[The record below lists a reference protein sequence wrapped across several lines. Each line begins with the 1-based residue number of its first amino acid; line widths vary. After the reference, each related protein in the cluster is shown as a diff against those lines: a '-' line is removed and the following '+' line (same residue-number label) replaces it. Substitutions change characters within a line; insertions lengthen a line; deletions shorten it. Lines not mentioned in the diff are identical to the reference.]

1 MNLKTEKKSL
11 AIIILFVL
19 FVASVV
25 GNIIL
30 ANRITPT
37 TTYNTLV
44 RGTGAGPHTIDP
56 VNCWDSASSDVILQV
71 CEGLFGYD
79 LSDLNLSRVPRL
91 ATGYW
96 WKDTT
101 HLQVTLRQ
109 GVMFHDGAIF
119 NSTSAKWNFNRIM
132 YLTNSTGTL
141 PITSPL
147 AEAVSLYFFN
157 ITYNDN
163 GIMNGGTPII
173 KSVTAVGAWNLSIVL
188 NAAFAPFLDLLCFEA
203 SLMVSPK
210 STPADRFLHLDE
222 KLVGTGPFT
231 FDSFTPN
238 VAVRFSR
245 WEHYWRPVP
254 GFQKMV
260 FSIIQDPV
268 TLNNAM
274 LEGQLDL
281 ISVINLFI
289 IDQYEA
295 NPDILVRHITDDTD
309 IPGLSY
315 YYLGFNNRLV
325 NSTWRKAISYA
336 INYTYII
343 DQMAYGLVVR
353 ANSPISPG
361 WGNRCNM
368 SVKAADYNL
377 THARQVLINAGV
389 TNLAIDD
396 DVGWKNA
403 NLLSLNYT
411 YNHDNTFRSDLFY
424 LLTEWLDKL
433 GIEVIDYSGPGSFEP
448 FSSLWQP
455 NWNYVGIFW
464 VGWGPDYLDPFNML
478 DPLFNPLSASNV
490 AYVNDT
496 WLNTQ
501 MALALKTT
509 NDDSR
514 NAIYKNI
521 QWFLANSL
529 YPHAFGYYPKIVGV
543 QAADLHGV
551 SFNAFGK
558 FEAYGIWR
566 A

>member
-1 MNLKTEKKSL
+1 MNLKTEKKNV
-11 AIIILFVL
+11 AIIVL
-19 FVASVV
+19 SVALVASCA

-30 ANRITPT
+30 ASRITPAP
-37 TTYNTLV
+37 TYNTLI

-79 LSDLNLSRVPRL
+79 LSDPDLPRISRL
-91 ATGYW
+91 ATSYW
-96 WKDTT
+96 WQDTT

-109 GVMFHDGAIF
+109 GVMFHDGAVW
-119 NSTSAKWNFNRIM
+119 NSTSAKWNFDRIM
-132 YLTNSTGTL
+132 YLTNASGTL
-141 PITSPL
+141 PVTSPL
-147 AEAVSLYFFN
+147 AEPASLYFFN
-157 ITYNDN
+157 MTFNDD
-163 GIMNGGTPII
+163 GIMNGGTPIL
-173 KSVTAVGAWNLSIVL
+173 KNVTTAGTWNLTIVL
-188 NAAFAPFLDLLCFEA
+188 NAPFAPFLDLLCFEA

-210 STPADRFLHLDE
+210 STPADRFLNLDE

-231 FDSFTPN
+231 FDSYTPN

-245 WEHYWRPVP
+245 WEHCWRPVA

-281 ISVINLFI
+281 ISGI
-289 IDQYEA
+289 IPSLLDQYEA
-295 NPDILVRHITDDTD
+295 NPDILVRHVTDDTG
-309 IPGLSY
+309 IPRLSY
-315 YYLGFNNRLV
+315 YYLVFNNHLINQTLRE
-325 NSTWRKAISYA
+325 AMSYA
-336 INYTYII
+336 INYSYII
-343 DQMAYGLVVR
+343 ENMQGNRVVR

-361 WGNRCNM
+361 YGKGFNS
-368 SVKAADYNL
+368 SVKAADFNL
-377 THARQVLINAGV
+377 AHARQVLIDAGV
-389 TNLAIDD
+389 VPDTLPVTNNTEAAWEAMSIGAFNYSYFPD
-396 DVGWKNA
+396 NA
-403 NLLSLNYT
+403 
-411 YNHDNTFRSDLFY
+411 FRSDL
-424 LLTEWLDKL
+424 LVPLMNWLNEI
-433 GIEVIDYSGPGSFEP
+433 GIRVLINPFEP
-448 FSSLWQP
+448 PLVYWEI
-455 NWNYVGIFW
+455 NWNTVGIYW
-464 VGWGPDYLDPFNML
+464 AGWGPDYLDPFNML

-496 WLNTQ
+496 WLNSQ
-501 MALALKTT
+501 IALALKTT

-514 NAIYKNI
+514 NVIYKNI
-521 QWFLANSL
+521 QWYLANSL